1 MGYNIYMFSDPQNTL
16 TLSPSLLRD
25 VAHAMQ
31 AFDAVKDDVRNTL
44 KIFPIADM
52 IKMRM
57 DAAKQVET
65 LMQPR
70 HEYCVPQPVA
80 YVPETEVYARTV
92 VSLCFDIKYREIYE
106 HDNRKHNHIFSDRA
120 SQQFK
125 ILHKLSEK
133 DTFITTKELMV
144 IGGYK
149 SSGSTYKAIEK
160 INAIGFKI
168 GLPSNLLESSQ
179 GEGFRINPDFRISV
193 V

>member
-1 MGYNIYMFSDPQNTL
+1 MFSDPQNTIA
-16 TLSPSLLRD
+16 LSSSLLRD
-25 VAHAMQ
+25 VSQ
-31 AFDAVKDDVRNTL
+31 AIQTFDVVKDDVRNTL
-44 KIFPIADM
+44 KNFPIADT

-70 HEYCVPQPVA
+70 HEYYVPQPVA
-80 YVPETEVYARTV
+80 YVSEAEPCARTV
-92 VSLCFDIKYREIYE
+92 VSLCFDTKCREIYE
-106 HDNRKHNHIFSDRA
+106 HDNRKHNHIFSSRA

-125 ILHKLSEK
+125 ILHKLSET
-133 DTFITTKELMV
+133 DTFVTTKELMAV
-144 IGGYK
+144 GDYK

-168 GLPSNLLESSQ
+168 GLPGNLLESSQ
-179 GEGFRINPDFRISV
+179 GEGFRINPDFKVSV

>member
-1 MGYNIYMFSDPQNTL
+1 MFSDPQNTL

-57 DAAKQVET
+57 EAAKQVET

-80 YVPETEVYARTV
+80 YVPETEVYVRTV

>member
-1 MGYNIYMFSDPQNTL
+1 MFSDSQKTL
-16 TLSPSLLRD
+16 ILSSSLLRD
-25 VAHAMQ
+25 VAHAIQ

-44 KIFPIADM
+44 KNFPIADM
-52 IKMRM
+52 IKLRM

-65 LMQPR
+65 LMQNR
-70 HEYCVPQPVA
+70 HEYYVPQPLA
-80 YVPETEVYARTV
+80 NAPETSTQTI
-92 VSLCFDIKYREIYE
+92 VSLCFDTKCREIYE

-125 ILHKLSEK
+125 ILYKLIEK
-133 DTFITTKELMV
+133 DSFITTKELME

-160 INAIGFKI
+160 INVIGFKI

-179 GEGFRINPDFRISV
+179 GDGFRINPDFRISV